1 MIEQYKE
8 AVLTKDLPE
17 KGLKSGDVGTV
28 VEVYEDETVG
38 AGYSLEFFSPSG
50 ETVAVATVL
59 ADAARPAN
67 GNEVLHARRLE
78 ESATG

>member
-1 MIEQYKE
+1 MIERYKE

-17 KGLKSGDVGTV
+17 KGLKAGDVGTV
-28 VEVYEDETVG
+28 VEVHEGEAG

-50 ETVAVATVL
+50 ETVAVATIP
-59 ADAARPAN
+59 ADATRPAASD
-67 GNEVLHARRLE
+67 EVLHARRLE

>member
-17 KGLKSGDVGTV
+17 KGLKAGDVGTV
-28 VEVYEDETVG
+28 VEVHEGEAG

-50 ETVAVATVL
+50 ATVAVATVA
-59 ADAARPAN
+59 ADATRPASSD
-67 GNEVLHARRLE
+67 EVLHARRLE
-78 ESATG
+78 ESTAG

>member
-17 KGLKSGDVGTV
+17 KGLKAGDVGTV
-28 VEVYEDETVG
+28 VEVHDDG

-50 ETVAVATVL
+50 ATVAVATVP
-59 ADAARPAN
+59 ADATRPAASD
-67 GNEVLHARRLE
+67 EVLHARRLE
-78 ESATG
+78 ESTAG